1 MHRIVQKFFTT
12 KAIKSFQILHFDLTI
27 DNQTFDDTIC
37 IAHFTDEFTSYT
49 WTYSLID
56 HKEKTLISMFK
67 SLINQCDRI
76 DMSINFM
83 IRMIRNDQKTFIENK
98 LNKWIQE
105 QSIEWEW
112 SSKYMS
118 EQNEKFERFE
128 ALLIEKTRC
137 IKEYAKLS
145 EDLYSECYLAVIYWL
160 NRTSI
165 ARLKWNSSLMTL
177 QKCLNESLK
186 WELFNLKVFDSK
198 TYVFLKE
205 SQTSA
210 RSKKLKA
217 RAFIEYLIKYDSIH
231 IFRVWNFEKW
241 NVNDYRD
248 VIFNEE
254 LFFDT
259 YQTKNQI
266 KKFVRKEHVEYY
278 ERSVQISQ
286 TNDILEELN
295 NDEDEWVKKSV
306 KEKIVK
312 MLETIR
318 KDSIQNADQSSIQDL
333 NQSFEDDDH
342 DQLFT
347 LEKSSLHDTSELI
360 NIIIRQIDLKNA
372 QRVHNLHISMKKSQS
387 FDHSQKVKNLHTDMK
402 ESQSFDR
409 QSFHSF
415 RASQS
420 FQSAISTTKLFTLS
434 RKKRSLFESS
444 RSFNESIRS
453 LESRRHSENDVSRV
467 EIRSSQSSLMNQVD
481 EISTDQ
487 ILLEIIDI
495 FERLNIANKIEKV
508 KEIVKEKDKTKKQF
522 KSSKSSSS
530 RSIESSDLNSANI
543 IESKRNR
550 RSNLKY
556 TQLIYEEWMKISQFH
571 VAFMIKMWTKKE
583 NEIKFS
589 KLSKDAKYWSSRSH
603 VSDFSSLSTHWRR
616 MLKHSYAAQWQKA
629 IQIEYNASNDKNT
642 WIAVDKFEAQKVK
655 IIFLKWV
662 FIYKIDSDDFLLKF
676 KTRIMIRK
684 DLQMIDNAQNVYAAT
699 LTSKV
704 FRMLM
709 IMMIV
714 YRLKTRQLNAVN
726 AFLNAINDETIYCYM
741 LDENKQSEKVFKMI
755 RILYD

>member
-1 MHRIVQKFFTT
+1 
-12 KAIKSFQILHFDLTI
+12 
-27 DNQTFDDTIC
+27 
-37 IAHFTDEFTSYT
+37 
-49 WTYSLID
+49 
-56 HKEKTLISMFK
+56 
-67 SLINQCDRI
+67 
-76 DMSINFM
+76 
-83 IRMIRNDQKTFIENK
+83 
-98 LNKWIQE
+98 
-105 QSIEWEW
+105 
-112 SSKYMS
+112 
-118 EQNEKFERFE
+118 
-128 ALLIEKTRC
+128 
-137 IKEYAKLS
+137 
-145 EDLYSECYLAVIYWL
+145 
-160 NRTSI
+160 
-165 ARLKWNSSLMTL
+165 
-177 QKCLNESLK
+177 
-186 WELFNLKVFDSK
+186 
-198 TYVFLKE
+198 
-205 SQTSA
+205 
-210 RSKKLKA
+210 
-217 RAFIEYLIKYDSIH
+217 
-231 IFRVWNFEKW
+231 
-241 NVNDYRD
+241 
-248 VIFNEE
+248 
-254 LFFDT
+254 
-259 YQTKNQI
+259 
-266 KKFVRKEHVEYY
+266 
-278 ERSVQISQ
+278 
-286 TNDILEELN
+286 
-295 NDEDEWVKKSV
+295 
-306 KEKIVK
+306 

-556 TQLIYEEWMKISQFH
+556 TQLIYEE
-571 VAFMIKMWTKKE
+571 
-583 NEIKFS
+583 
-589 KLSKDAKYWSSRSH
+589 
-603 VSDFSSLSTHWRR
+603 
-616 MLKHSYAAQWQKA
+616 
-629 IQIEYNASNDKNT
+629 
-642 WIAVDKFEAQKVK
+642 
-655 IIFLKWV
+655 
-662 FIYKIDSDDFLLKF
+662 
-676 KTRIMIRK
+676 
-684 DLQMIDNAQNVYAAT
+684 
-699 LTSKV
+699 
-704 FRMLM
+704 
-709 IMMIV
+709 
-714 YRLKTRQLNAVN
+714 
-726 AFLNAINDETIYCYM
+726 
-741 LDENKQSEKVFKMI
+741 
-755 RILYD
+755 